1 MNLTISG
8 KLKHY
13 LVFGVAIVLSS
24 IIGYYF
30 NHYTSNVLLTIVL
43 SAVLAI
49 ILVQLFELTLSQLK
63 QKNYP
68 VGQYGYSP
76 QTVQVIEQLQAKI
89 FTKLSA
95 AGIADAQFYILHWPT
110 KQYLTW
116 QGATSFPLQ
125 HSLVYASQHWQQTI
139 ALSDEKYFSQLPEV
153 IALDIK
159 ALLKQHQA
167 THAIPLG
174 HGHDVYGFVFVNS
187 QQKQLD
193 SASWDLAKHAGLA
206 LEQVLQHEAI
216 VIGSQIL
223 PTQPTDRTQ
232 QTVPWQSLVV
242 LGLFLILTLYWFISP
257 AISIYTNLGHRFIFD
272 FGCVYGIVALWGGIR
287 GLVVAKQLRRQK
299 NLSFA
304 LLMFAIGLLLQVFGQ
319 LCYSTYSFVW
329 GVIIPYPS
337 VGDIGFFGSVLFYIA
352 GVLFLAKASG
362 VSLKLQTFKNQLLA
376 TIVPLLMLLI
386 GYLLFL
392 QDYQLD
398 LSDPIRV
405 FLDFGYPLFQAVYVS
420 VAILIYLLT
429 RDTAGATKNQVFLI
443 VIALIWQFICDY
455 TYLYQVS
462 RGTWEVNGL
471 NDYMYLVSYVLMSL
485 AVLRF
490 YKKVK

>member
-30 NHYTSNVLLTIVL
+30 NHYTSNVPLTIVL

-68 VGQYGYSP
+68 VGQYSYSP

-89 FTKLSA
+89 FTKLNA
-95 AGIADAQFYILHWPT
+95 AGIADAQLYILHWPT
-110 KQYLTW
+110 KQYLAW
-116 QGATSFPLQ
+116 QGVASFPLQ

-153 IALDIK
+153 IALDIR
-159 ALLKQHQA
+159 ALLKKHQA
-167 THAIPLG
+167 THAIPLC
-174 HGHDVYGFVFVNS
+174 HGDTVYGFVFVNS

-193 SASWDLAKHAGLA
+193 STIWDLAKHAGLA

-216 VIGSQIL
+216 VIGAQTL
-223 PTQPTDRTQ
+223 PTQPKDRTQ
-232 QTVPWQSLVV
+232 QTVPWQSLLV
-242 LGLFLILTLYWFISP
+242 LGLFIVLTIWWFVTSFVE
-257 AISIYTNLGHRFIFD
+257 ANLGNRFIFD
-272 FGCVYGIVALWGGIR
+272 FGNTYGAVAFWGGIW
-287 GLVVAKQLRRQK
+287 GLVVAWQWRQHK
-299 NLSFA
+299 NMSLA
-304 LLMFAIGLLLQVFGQ
+304 LLMFAIGLLFQEFGQ
-319 LCYSTYSFVW
+319 LSY
-329 GVIIPYPS
+329 GVYMLFLAIEIPYPS
-337 VGDIGFFGSVLFYIA
+337 IGDIGFFGSVLFYIV
-352 GVLFLAKASG
+352 GVIFLAKASG
-362 VSLKLQTFKNQLLA
+362 ISLRLRTFRNQLLA
-376 TIVPLLMLLI
+376 AIVPVVMLLL

-398 LSDPIRV
+398 LSDPVRV
-405 FLDFGYPLFQAVYVS
+405 LLDFGYPFFQAIYVS
-420 VAILIYLLT
+420 IAILIYLLT
-429 RDTAGATKNQVFLI
+429 RDTTGATKNQVLLI
-443 VIALIWQFICDY
+443 VIALVWQFLCDY
-455 TYLYQVS
+455 TFLYQAS

-471 NDYMYLVSYVLMSL
+471 NDYMYLISYVLMSL
-485 AVLRF
+485 AVLQF